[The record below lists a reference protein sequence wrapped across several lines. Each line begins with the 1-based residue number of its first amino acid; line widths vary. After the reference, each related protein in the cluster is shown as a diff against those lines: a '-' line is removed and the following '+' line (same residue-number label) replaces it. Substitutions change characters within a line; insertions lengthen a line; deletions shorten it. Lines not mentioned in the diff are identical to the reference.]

1 MEHHYN
7 VSTVV
12 LKLLATLV
20 YKIISC
26 QACYKNFVLFIF
38 TISNTNVLFITGI
51 QLYMS
56 SVTYIKD
63 CDVLECDTL
72 MIW

>member
-1 MEHHYN
+1 MEHYYN
-7 VSTVV
+7 VVTMF

-26 QACYKNFVLFIF
+26 QACCKNFVLLILSV
-38 TISNTNVLFITGI
+38 SNTNILFITGI
-51 QLYMS
+51 QLYMH

-72 MIW
+72 IIW